1 MMDENTDMFEKLKE
15 LEGLVY
21 THENIFRVLVQVLKL
36 AGLDEDIKGK
46 KNETE
51 SNRDTQN

>member
-1 MMDENTDMFEKLKE
+1 MFEKLQE
-15 LEGLVY
+15 LEKLVY

-36 AGLDEDIKGK
+36 AGLDENIKGK
-46 KNETE
+46 TNETE